1 MTNNNIMGVRKVIT
15 YPDLSIAIECLPE
28 GFLFVPRQTFLLY
41 LVLILTVSVSR
52 TDV

>member
-1 MTNNNIMGVRKVIT
+1 MGVGKVIT

-41 LVLILTVSVSR
+41 ID
-52 TDV
+52 TDLCGFCFAY